1 MKLTKSKNIIHILLK
16 KMQIYCS
23 RCKKYTDN
31 ACPEKLVM
39 ITNKEIKGKSRCAS
53 CMAIR
58 SFFDKV
64 ENKYGL
70 QTVAFQFLID

>member
-1 MKLTKSKNIIHILLK
+1 MKLIKSKNIIHILFE

-39 ITNKEIKGKSRCAS
+39 ITNKKIKGKSRCAG

-58 SFFDKV
+58 SF
-64 ENKYGL
+64 
-70 QTVAFQFLID
+70 LIKWRTNMGYRLLRFKF